1 MSYRII
7 CGDALAVLKTL
18 PEESVQCCV
27 TSPPYWGLRDYGTAS
42 WEGGRAGCDHG
53 AAHWDGP
60 KQTQGAQSGHAAGA
74 DKLARNECLCG
85 ARRIDSQ
92 LGLEPTIE
100 LYVAHIVEVFRE
112 VRRVLKDDGTLWL
125 NLGDSYSGS
134 GPSGASYQSKST
146 LARVGKAREGNF
158 AISKTLG
165 ERGLSYAE
173 KKPIPA
179 PGLKP
184 KDLCMIPARVA
195 LALQAD
201 GWWLRSEIVWHKP
214 NPMPESVT
222 DRPTKSH
229 EMLYL
234 LSKSERY
241 FYDAD
246 AIKEPTTGSAHDRA
260 RKDRA
265 ADGQKTLP
273 TAERNGMR
281 PRTAFELEFGRP
293 GEPDPHGPVARLR
306 APGVNPKAQKWPNAW
321 SAEDGRHDGIGNGR
335 FRPSGNKER
344 KLAGP
349 ANGRLETHMGSGVP
363 WPPQIRPKQ
372 NESFSAAVVRTVE
385 RRNRRTVW
393 TIATKPF
400 SGAHFATFPPKLI
413 EPCILA
419 GSRPGDVVLDP
430 FGGAFTTGM
439 VAQEHGRDFVLI
451 ELNPEYVKM
460 GEARLADARAGSAP
474 VLRRRSEPGGVEQA
488 DAETAKKP
496 RSLSTLSPKNR
507 DPLGK

>member
-1 MSYRII
+1 LSYRII
-7 CGDALAVLKTL
+7 CGDALTVLKTM

-27 TSPPYWGLRDYGTAS
+27 TSPPYWGLRDYGVV
-42 WEGGRAGCDHG
+42 G
-53 AAHWDGP
+53 
-60 KQTQGAQSGHAAGA
+60 
-74 DKLARNECLCG
+74 
-85 ARRIDSQ
+85 Q

-100 LYVAHIVEVFRE
+100 LYIAHIVEVFRE
-112 VRRVLKDDGTLWL
+112 VRRVLKNDATLWL
-125 NLGDSYSGS
+125 NMGDSYCSDAGADRKPTTLA
-134 GPSGASYQSKST
+134 GARVPSGWTNRAQPHRVHALRKGKDKDPKRGASADS
-146 LARVGKAREGNF
+146 AV
-158 AISKTLG
+158 ISAVT
-165 ERGLSYAE
+165 
-173 KKPIPA
+173 
-179 PGLKP
+179 GLKP

-214 NPMPESVT
+214 NPMPESIR

-260 RKDRA
+260 RKNRA

-273 TAERNGMR
+273 TAERNGVR
-281 PRTAFELEFGRP
+281 PAFERLGRE
-293 GEPDPHGPVARLR
+293 GLNSRMHQDRDANHSSERKVR

-430 FGGAFTTGM
+430 FGGAMTTAL
-439 VAQEHGRDFVLI
+439 VAQEHGRDSVMI
-451 ELNPEYVKM
+451 ELKPEYVKM
-460 GEARLADARAGSAP
+460 GDARLADARAGSAP
-474 VLRRRSEPGGVEQA
+474 VLRRRFEPGGVEQA
-488 DAETAKKP
+488 DTGAAKKP
-496 RSLSTLSPKNR
+496 RSLFQ
-507 DPLGK
+507 